1 MQLLWVLCASMIDLG
16 LHGSVIA
23 TTEADFNGYLKI
35 YSAPNYKSA
44 IITVNFNYASRCY
57 SFDCD
62 SLDNKAA
69 SAKWS
74 KLPRSKSN
82 TLIFYTGFHCTGR
95 RLTIHLSNT
104 TGVLD
109 FTGIR
114 RKVLSF
120 MVKTVA
126 TTSAAIAKRGK
137 SNICNWKRVGTGDI
151 AEEDPTIAVFF

>member
-1 MQLLWVLCASMIDLG
+1 MIYLG

-35 YSAPNYKSA
+35 YSAPNYKNA

-74 KLPRSKSN
+74 KLPNSTSD
-82 TLIFYTGFHCTGR
+82 TLIVFSETDCTGHKSTI
-95 RLTIHLSNT
+95 RLSKTTTVSDFKVMKGTIS
-104 TGVLD
+104 
-109 FTGIR
+109 
-114 RKVLSF
+114 SF
-120 MVKTVA
+120 IVKTKA

-151 AEEDPTIAVFF
+151 AEEDPALALFFRP